1 MSDDGTKEELR
12 RIRRVSDMLCT
23 AHAGLRDRYA
33 RRALILDLSVLG
45 LSTWLVALAF
55 VEPRINISL
64 TPFHMEPQL
73 WGGLLAVG
81 TFFLTILQLKT
92 DWKSRS
98 EAHARTLDIY
108 AEVKREAGYLLA
120 SDLLEEDAVRRV
132 LARYDIASAV
142 GVAVPEKDF
151 LTQKRRHLV
160 KVALSKRLD
169 RFPASSLLLLRL
181 RLWFRNN
188 LRGKSD

>member
-1 MSDDGTKEELR
+1 M
-12 RIRRVSDMLCT
+12 
-23 AHAGLRDRYA
+23 
-33 RRALILDLSVLG
+33 
-45 LSTWLVALAF
+45 ALAF

-64 TPFHMEPQL
+64 TPFHMDPQL

-81 TFFLTILQLKT
+81 TFFLTIVQLKT
-92 DWKSRS
+92 DWKGRS
-98 EAHARTLDIY
+98 EAHARTLDLY

-142 GVAVPEKDF
+142 GVAMPEKDF
-151 LTQKRRHLV
+151 LPQKRRHLV

-169 RFPASSLLLLRL
+169 QFPGSSLLLARL